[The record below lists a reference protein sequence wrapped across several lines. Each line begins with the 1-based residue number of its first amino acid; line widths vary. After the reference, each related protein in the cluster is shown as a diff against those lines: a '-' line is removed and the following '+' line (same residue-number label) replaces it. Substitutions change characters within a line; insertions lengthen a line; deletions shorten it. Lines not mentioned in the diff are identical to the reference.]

1 MEPNTY
7 MVAGQ
12 TFELKHYGV
21 KGMKWGH
28 RKAREEYKKLDKA
41 KGEYRHAKKAYN
53 RSFNYATSQA
63 KGFSPSRAKRAENDA
78 AWDDARRDA
87 KRVNDT
93 KKVYKA
99 QKKAVRQNAPVT
111 AKLERGGKAV
121 GKGLAVV
128 GGMYVYDQ
136 MYFGGA
142 GTKITKAAASKAAK
156 VGKAAVSKAYNSL
169 MDSKFQYS
177 VLDAAG
183 NVLRRYN

>member
-1 MEPNTY
+1 MESTTY

-63 KGFSPSRAKRAENDA
+63 KGFSLSGAKRAENDA
-78 AWDDARRDA
+78 AWNDATRDA

-93 KKVYKA
+93 KKAYKD
-99 QKKAVRQNAPVT
+99 QKKAVRKNAPVS

-136 MYFGGA
+136 MYLGGV
-142 GTKITKAAASKAAK
+142 GTKATKAVASKAAK
-156 VGKAAVSKAYNSL
+156 AGKEAVKNAMSKVGDTLFDYA
-169 MDSKFQYS
+169 

-183 NVLRRYN
+183 KVIRRYN